1 MILSCCSRLGNI
13 CGYNLLGEICLC
25 HVQANLKSQKKKKV
39 EKFAAL
45 NLRLTFK
52 VVNLV
57 MNEILG
63 PHAHG
68 TSQQRCVKPY
78 ACDDVEKL
86 SRSSL
91 GSV

>member
-1 MILSCCSRLGNI
+1 MS
-13 CGYNLLGEICLC
+13 LLCTGEFEEP
-25 HVQANLKSQKKKKV
+25 KEEKV

-91 GSV
+91 GSVWNMY